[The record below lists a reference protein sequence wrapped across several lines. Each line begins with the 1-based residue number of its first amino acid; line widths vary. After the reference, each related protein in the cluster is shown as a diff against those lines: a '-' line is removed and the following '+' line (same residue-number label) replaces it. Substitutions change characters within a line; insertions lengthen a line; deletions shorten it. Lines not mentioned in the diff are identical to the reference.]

1 MRNCCQ
7 KLARTAVPHHR
18 AVCSTAADRTRQGR
32 IVSPF
37 HPDCVRRTCRIRR
50 ILGFWNSIYW
60 LPKRT
65 LLERF
70 FFFALTWSWDANPRH
85 CNSVLPF
92 TTTTTQPHPLVK
104 PNTPKVIHNKLK
116 DTAMDIIIH
125 PLASTRLYL
134 SSQPLRES
142 LHPRIPPQSPW
153 EQIKETNPCSLVQ
166 LHSLRRQHVQVH
178 LRGIHLHERHSVE
191 VPSDEHSLVQV

>member
-1 MRNCCQ
+1 MRTIDSAVVSRTLLPAHMPPLDLPGANRVSPNRLLRGWLAERGSMGWQSHSSWNWMRNCCQ
-7 KLARTAVPHHR
+7 KLARTTVPHHR

-37 HPDCVRRTCRIRR
+37 HPDCVSRTCRIRW

-116 DTAMDIIIH
+116 V
-125 PLASTRLYL
+125 
-134 SSQPLRES
+134 
-142 LHPRIPPQSPW
+142 PQMV
-153 EQIKETNPCSLVQ
+153 T
-166 LHSLRRQHVQVH
+166 
-178 LRGIHLHERHSVE
+178 
-191 VPSDEHSLVQV
+191 